1 MHRTIADLESQDP
14 RNPRAGFRRENF
26 FDAQNNKRCAAAVE
40 EYGISKSRIYN
51 VMPTCPKPY
60 LDNFIFRD
68 PLYEI
73 PKGLS
78 EKDKKNLKICV
89 TDKPY
94 AVGTVTQI
102 KVDNSVEY
110 EVAIPKF
117 TKKKDGAISKCE
129 ERHTFYSFSALRVY
143 LKEHDARLV
152 TPWRSFYPG
161 RKATSSNSPSRS
173 TTRRLVGNHLPTT
186 ALTGILPPQS
196 EFPLFTLL
204 VLLLVPL
211 LFLVYIFTRRSAT
224 RSDERD
230 DRLCRN
236 GPSGRVPV

>member
-1 MHRTIADLESQDP
+1 M
-14 RNPRAGFRRENF
+14 G
-26 FDAQNNKRCAAAVE
+26 
-40 EYGISKSRIYN
+40 
-51 VMPTCPKPY
+51 
-60 LDNFIFRD
+60 
-68 PLYEI
+68 
-73 PKGLS
+73 
-78 EKDKKNLKICV
+78 NLKICV

-110 EVAIPKF
+110 EVVIPSF
-117 TKKKDGAISKCE
+117 TKKKDGIIRKCE
-129 ERHTFYSFSALRVY
+129 ERHFSTFSDLRVY
-143 LKEHDARLV
+143 LQANNARLV
-152 TPWRSFYPG
+152 TPWRPFYPG
-161 RKATSSNSPSRS
+161 RKATSSNSPSCS
-173 TTRRLVGNHLPTT
+173 TTRRLVGSHLPTT

-204 VLLLVPL
+204 ALLLVPL

-224 RSDERD
+224 RDDKRD